1 MKKILMLSMLAPG
14 SLASGQLNYV
24 VVAARYLDQ
33 WIFVR
38 HRERSSWEMVSGHIE
53 AGESPGQAALRE
65 LSEEAGVVNST
76 LEALCDYEV
85 EAKGKTEYGR
95 FFATE
100 VLELDP
106 RLEHEI
112 EELVLANALPAE
124 LTYPEVHSRL
134 FQRALEHF
142 GLS

>member
-1 MKKILMLSMLAPG
+1 MKQVHIRLLAPG
-14 SLASGQLNYV
+14 SLESLQLNYV
-24 VVAARYLDQ
+24 VMAARYMDH

-38 HRERSSWEMVSGHIE
+38 HRERSSWELVSGHIE

-65 LSEEAGVVNST
+65 LSEEAGVVKAT
-76 LEALCDYEV
+76 LKTLCDYEV
-85 EAKGKTEYGR
+85 EVQGKTEYGR
-95 FFATE
+95 FFGAD
-100 VLELDP
+100 VQKLDP

-112 EELVLANALPAE
+112 EELVLADTLPGE